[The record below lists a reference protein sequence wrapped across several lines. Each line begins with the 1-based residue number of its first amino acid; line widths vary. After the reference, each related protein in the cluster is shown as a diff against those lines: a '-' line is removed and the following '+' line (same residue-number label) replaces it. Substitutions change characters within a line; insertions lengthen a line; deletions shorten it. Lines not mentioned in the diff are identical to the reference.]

1 MKSRRNQTWPPY
13 GTIHQHDSKAIYRRV
28 LIKVDINVSPLHL
41 QSTQTLSVAKHNQF
55 PLAFRCTILQTNGCI
70 IEELRA
76 ELRECLFTPAERKAL
91 EAELADLIRQRNE
104 ALAAEEEGA

>member
-1 MKSRRNQTWPPY
+1 M
-13 GTIHQHDSKAIYRRV
+13 I
-28 LIKVDINVSPLHL
+28 VD
-41 QSTQTLSVAKHNQF
+41 T
-55 PLAFRCTILQTNGCI
+55 

-76 ELRECLFTPAERKAL
+76 ELRECLFTPAERKVL

>member
-1 MKSRRNQTWPPY
+1 MT
-13 GTIHQHDSKAIYRRV
+13 
-28 LIKVDINVSPLHL
+28 VD
-41 QSTQTLSVAKHNQF
+41 T
-55 PLAFRCTILQTNGCI
+55 

-76 ELRECLFTPAERKAL
+76 ELRECLFTAAERKAI

>member
-1 MKSRRNQTWPPY
+1 M
-13 GTIHQHDSKAIYRRV
+13 I
-28 LIKVDINVSPLHL
+28 VD
-41 QSTQTLSVAKHNQF
+41 T
-55 PLAFRCTILQTNGCI
+55 